1 MEAARFQRSGTA
13 PGGRPGDYFECRGL
27 FVVITFNGIN
37 KPRESGGRKTMMK
50 PPSSSRHQP
59 DSVPEELA
67 AVLLAKTS
75 ADFDA
80 LFRAVYSRLLAR
92 NEAGEGEEKLRL
104 RVREKLQVLVAQGLV
119 RKNGD
124 SYAGVRAVLRARPSQ
139 RAVAKVIAPQR
150 HGSILHPE

>member
-1 MEAARFQRSGTA
+1 
-13 PGGRPGDYFECRGL
+13 
-27 FVVITFNGIN
+27 
-37 KPRESGGRKTMMK
+37 MMK